1 LFSKFSPKYNRL
13 RYAVQA
19 LPLEFIMTDAV
30 ISSPPASGTLRLAL
44 AQLDFPVGD
53 ITGNRDRIIQ
63 TIQRARDEF
72 HANIVVFPELALSGP
87 LPGDLL
93 LRDEFIE
100 ACGQAMQKITESTR
114 GIIAIVGWPEKDHNH
129 KIIKNSLG
137 VLCNCSIHKIIHKKM
152 ESPLYFYNKNY
163 FNRGEHEEN
172 YIFEV
177 NDGLYVNLISDADA
191 LSYKAYMDKHY
202 FDIALIVDNSFFF
215 LGKNNVINSILEDST
230 YKFGGGMVWL
240 NTIGSQDGVVFDGG
254 SLFINYH
261 SRKNVYDELDFNLKI
276 PPSSTLFEEHLLVLD
291 YDDDECSFTPLY
303 WPVDQDRSEEAL
315 IWKAITRGIADYCR
329 KNGFDKVW
337 LGLSGGIDSAL
348 VLALAVDA
356 LGAENVRAVSLPSR
370 HTVSLSN
377 DLAAEQCQTLGV
389 KLDTIPIEPAYQGF
403 LQTLSG
409 LFEGLPENVAEENLQ
424 SRCRGTILMALTN
437 KFGGLLLSTGN
448 KSEYAVGYATIY
460 GDMCGGYAPLKD
472 LYKTQVYK
480 LCRWRN
486 NAHVGE
492 AVIPLRV
499 IERAPSAELRDNQRD
514 QDSLPPYEVL
524 DDILYKYM
532 ELQQSKQAIIKD
544 GHDAETV
551 TRVLHLLRSS
561 EWKRHQGPPG
571 PKLSRCAFGHDWR
584 YPISNGWRD

>member
-1 LFSKFSPKYNRL
+1 
-13 RYAVQA
+13 
-19 LPLEFIMTDAV
+19 MTAAV
-30 ISSPPASGTLRLAL
+30 ISSPPSSGSLRLAL

-53 ITGNRDRIIQ
+53 ISGNRDRIIQ

-72 HANIVVFPELALSGP
+72 RADIVIFPELALSGP
-87 LPGDLL
+87 LPEDLL
-93 LRDEFIE
+93 LRKEFID
-100 ACGQAMQKITESTR
+100 ACEQAMKQIAESTQ
-114 GIIAIVGWPEKDHNH
+114 GITALVGWPQYCVPEDDRNNEGLYNTVSTLRNGN
-129 KIIKNSLG
+129 IQETF
-137 VLCNCSIHKIIHKKM
+137 HKK
-152 ESPLYFYNKNY
+152 SDPFSLPN
-163 FNRGEHEEN
+163 EN
-172 YIFEV
+172 SRY
-177 NDGLYVNLISDADA
+177 
-191 LSYKAYMDKHY
+191 
-202 FDIALIVDNSFFF
+202 FF
-215 LGKNNVINSILEDST
+215 LDQEREYRSFGLHEFQVNVIVGQFDLSCYFTDASKHLTLSISNHSLSSGRWEYSPGIILRNEPLDGYT
-230 YKFGGGMVWL
+230 VKKYINNGAIWL
-240 NTIGSQDGVVFDGG
+240 NTIGGHDGVVFDGG
-254 SLFINYH
+254 SLLVDADGTIH
-261 SRKNVYDELDFNLKI
+261 
-276 PPSSTLFEEHLLVLD
+276 PPAVAFEEHLLIAD
-291 YDDDECSFTPLY
+291 YDLSSFKFTPLY

-356 LGAENVRAVSLPSR
+356 LGAENVRAVRLPSR
-370 HTVSLSN
+370 HTVDLSN
-377 DLAAEQCQTLGV
+377 DLAVEQCQTLGV
-389 KLDTIPIEPAYQGF
+389 KLETIPIEPAYQGF
-403 LQTLSG
+403 LQTLSC
-409 LFEGLPENVAEENLQ
+409 LFDGLPENVAEENLQ

-486 NAHVGE
+486 ASAGKE
-492 AVIPLRV
+492 IIPLGV

-524 DDILYKYM
+524 DAILYKYM
-532 ELQQSKQAIIKD
+532 ELAQSKQAIIEA
-544 GHDAETV
+544 GHEAETV